1 MFKEENHTRTPCR
14 PGVIFLKYW
23 VKLFLKT
30 LQKVNLLAQNA
41 QNAQSKVLI
50 RSLSNLQ
57 DCTEPSRLS
66 PPRLIPKPKHSSL
79 FQNPTTCGRMISL
92 SVQTL
97 HFLQVTL
104 FASLILPQTSF
115 GVHYWEVTAKGRWW
129 TFFKKEFFVQI
140 LKPTGHLLTATHFG
154 KYLPSGKPSASEWVL
169 TNWWNSR
176 LLGSTWQPP
185 CVSLCFSFIADIS
198 FGRLQAPT
206 HINESFLQIEN
217 ITTDERG
224 DWRFGEGNCYCHY
237 LTTGRGPHTVAM
249 DGGMREG

>member
-1 MFKEENHTRTPCR
+1 MFKEENHTRTPCK

-129 TFFKKEFFVQI
+129 TFFKKELKVEIFCANFKANRPPFDCNTLRQI
-140 LKPTGHLLTATHFG
+140 FTLWKTRRLWMSFDKLVKFSPFRFNLAAT
-154 KYLPSGKPSASEWVL
+154 
-169 TNWWNSR
+169 
-176 LLGSTWQPP
+176 
-185 CVSLCFSFIADIS
+185 LCFIVFQ
-198 FGRLQAPT
+198 F
-206 HINESFLQIEN
+206 HC
-217 ITTDERG
+217 
-224 DWRFGEGNCYCHY
+224 WY
-237 LTTGRGPHTVAM
+237 LIWSSSSSDSH
-249 DGGMREG
+249 